1 MASLKEWIAGRNP
14 VYEVLRASRRKCYRI
29 LLASGVEEKG
39 RLAEI
44 LSLAKNLHL
53 PVERVQRQRIDSIEE
68 SNQGIAMEVG
78 DYPFAELDDIIELAQ
93 AKQEPLFC
101 LALDMIQNPQ
111 NFGTLLRTAELVGVH
126 GVVIPLRR
134 TSLVTPAVVHSS
146 AGASEH
152 MFIAQANLAQ
162 ALSELKDAGAWV
174 VGLEGGASAQ
184 PIEEIRLDG
193 GLVVVVGSEGEGMRP
208 LVRESCDH
216 IAKLS
221 MTGKIDSMNAA
232 VAGSIALYLAHQA
245 RIKAKK

>member
-1 MASLKEWIAGRNP
+1 MMEWIAGRNP
-14 VYEVLRASRRKCYRI
+14 VYEVLRAGRRKCRRI
-29 LLASGVEEKG
+29 LVASGVEEKG

-44 LSLAKNLHL
+44 LAMAKKLRL
-53 PVERVQRQRIDSIEE
+53 PIERVQRQRIDSIEV
-68 SNQGIAMEVG
+68 SNQGIAVEVG
-78 DYPFAELDDIIELAQ
+78 DYPFVELDDIFALA
-93 AKQEPLFC
+93 KERQEPLFI

-152 MFIAQANLAQ
+152 MLIAQANLAQ
-162 ALSELKDAGAWV
+162 AISEMKDANAWV
-174 VGLEGGASAQ
+174 VGLEGGPQAQ

-193 GLVVVVGSEGEGMRP
+193 GLVLVVGNEGEGMRP
-208 LVRESCDH
+208 LVRNSCDH
-216 IAKLS
+216 IARLS
-221 MTGKIDSMNAA
+221 MVGKIDSMNAA

-245 RIKAKK
+245 RNKTLT